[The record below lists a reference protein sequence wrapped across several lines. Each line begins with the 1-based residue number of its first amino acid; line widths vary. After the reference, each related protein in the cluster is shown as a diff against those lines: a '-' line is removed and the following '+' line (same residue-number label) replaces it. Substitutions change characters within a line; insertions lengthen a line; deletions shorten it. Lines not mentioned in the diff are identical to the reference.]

1 MAPVPSGESSST
13 TRTRKPSRAASPST
27 RRAAATTVSRF
38 SASLKV
44 GRTSQAGPVM
54 KGRVPY
60 GPTPMPDPPHATI
73 ASLFDE
79 LADLYE
85 LDGAVVHRVLAY
97 RNAAKSVREAP
108 RSVAAMT
115 REGKV
120 TELPGIGRTLEE
132 KIEALLET
140 GTIPAVE
147 KLRGRIPGGLIDLTR
162 LPGLGPKRAR
172 KLYDELG
179 IDSLESLRA
188 AAEAQ
193 QLRDVRG
200 FGAKFEEA
208 VLEAFAAG
216 VGEAPTPRVLL
227 NKALEIGEEIVA
239 ALEAHPASDRVELAG
254 SARRL
259 ADAVKDLDVIATASD
274 PPALLAAFADL
285 DVVESSSS
293 PGDNAARA
301 RTHTGMAVDLRV
313 VEPDQFGNALQHL
326 TGSKAHNMALREA
339 VVRRGLHVSEYGILD
354 DATGE
359 THRCATEEEVY
370 ARLGLPWIPPEL
382 REDRGELQLRSAAE
396 VPKLIQQGDL
406 RGDLHMH
413 TILSDGRNTAE
424 QMALAARDRGLEYV
438 AITDHSASHGFG
450 NHVTPDDLRRQI
462 EAVRAANEAIEG
474 IEILVGTETNILPDG
489 SPDYDDELLA
499 ELDWV
504 IGSVHTSFGM
514 PAAQMTD
521 RIVTAIEHPWIDA
534 IGHLTGRKI
543 ETRPPYEVHVDRVI
557 DAAARTGTMLEIN
570 SAPDRRD
577 VNDVH
582 ARAAKE
588 AGVRIII
595 DSDAHSVANL
605 ALTRWGI
612 ATARRAWLT
621 REDVANTR
629 SWPEFAALR
638 KRALAGEAAA

>member
-1 MAPVPSGESSST
+1 
-13 TRTRKPSRAASPST
+13 
-27 RRAAATTVSRF
+27 
-38 SASLKV
+38 
-44 GRTSQAGPVM
+44 GPVM

-60 GPTPMPDPPHATI
+60 GPTPMPDPPNATI

-147 KLRGRIPGGLIDLTR
+147 KLRGRIPAGLIDLTR

-193 QLRDVRG
+193 KLRDVRG

-208 VLEAFAAG
+208 VLEAFASG
-216 VGEAPTPRVLL
+216 VGETPQPRVLL
-227 NKALEIGEEIVA
+227 NKALEIGEGIVE
-239 ALEAHPASDRVELAG
+239 ALRAHPASDRVELAG

-259 ADAVKDLDVIATASD
+259 ADSVKDLDIIATASD
-274 PPALLAAFADL
+274 PPALMAAFAEL
-285 DVVESSSS
+285 DVIESAAS
-293 PGDNAARA
+293 PGENAARA
-301 RTHTGMAVDLRV
+301 RTHTGVSVDLRV
-313 VEPDQFGNALQHL
+313 VEPDQFGNLLQHF
-326 TGSKAHNMALREA
+326 TGSKAHNLALREA
-339 VVRRGLHVSEYGILD
+339 AVRRGLHVSEYGVLD

-370 ARLGLPWIPPEL
+370 ELLGLPWIPPEL
-382 REDRGELQLRSAAE
+382 RENRGELALANGGL
-396 VPKLIQQGDL
+396 PILIEQADL
-406 RGDLHMH
+406 KGDLHMH
-413 TILSDGRNTAE
+413 TTLSDGRADAE
-424 QMALAARDRGLEYV
+424 SMAVRARELGLEYI
-438 AITDHSASHGFG
+438 AITDHSATHGFG
-450 NHVTPDDLRRQI
+450 NHVTPDALRAQI
-462 EAVRAANEAIEG
+462 EEVRALDERMDG
-474 IEILVGTETNILPDG
+474 IRVLIGTETNIGTDG
-489 SPDYDDELLA
+489 SPDYDDDLL
-499 ELDWV
+499 EQLDWV
-504 IGSVHTSFGM
+504 VGSVHTSFAIGSD
-514 PAAQMTD
+514 AMTE
-521 RIVTAIEHPWIDA
+521 RMIAAIEHPLIDA
-534 IGHLTGRKI
+534 IGHPTGRKI
-543 ETRPPYEVHVDRVI
+543 QSRAPYAVDVERLI
-557 DAAARTGTMLEIN
+557 EAAARTGTMLEIN

-577 VNDVH
+577 LDDVH
-582 ARAAKE
+582 ARNAAA
-588 AGVRIII
+588 AGVRIVI
-595 DSDAHSVANL
+595 DSDAHGPNTMVH
-605 ALTRWGI
+605 TRWGI

-621 REDVANTR
+621 KDDVANTLPWEQL
-629 SWPEFAALR
+629 SKLR
-638 KRALAGEAAA
+638 KRAR